1 MELLK
6 GIWGCY
12 GGLPF
17 FFELSLVIFF
27 HELGHFLVARWRGV
41 RVLTFSIGLGP
52 ELIGFTDRY
61 DTRWKISV
69 IPFGGYVKFFGD
81 ENAASMPD
89 VTAAEAMTPEE
100 KAVSFPFK
108 PVGSRAAVVAA
119 GPIANFL
126 LALVIYTGLF
136 AIVGREIVLPR
147 VNDVVAGSAAESAGI
162 KPGDLVVSIDG
173 KSIES
178 FTDMQRIVSVSA
190 GRELQI
196 IVDRND
202 QVKTLH
208 ATPRS
213 ERVSILGF
221 SHDEGRLGIVHS
233 NPDDV
238 RVEHIGPLE
247 AVWRA
252 GNRIFDTVT
261 ETFAAIGGIITGHQS
276 PSELGGPVTIARL
289 SCAVAAQGFVKL
301 LELAAFLSVSIG
313 LLNLFPIPI
322 LDGGHLLFYAIEAV
336 RGRPLS
342 ERMQEVGFRIGFAII
357 ATLFVF
363 VTYLDLQHWFH
374 S

>member
-1 MELLK
+1 
-6 GIWGCY
+6 
-12 GGLPF
+12 
-17 FFELSLVIFF
+17 
-27 HELGHFLVARWRGV
+27 VARWRGV
-41 RVLTFSIGLGP
+41 RVLSFSIGWGP

-61 DTRWKISV
+61 GTRWKISA
-69 IPFGGYVKFFGD
+69 IPIGGFVKFFGD

-89 VTAAEAMTPEE
+89 TTAGEAMTPEE
-100 KAVSFPFK
+100 KAVAFAFK

-126 LALVIYTGLF
+126 LALIIYSGIF

-173 KSIES
+173 KNVES
-178 FTDMQRIVSVSA
+178 FADMQKIVSVSA
-190 GRELQI
+190 GRDLEI
-196 IVDRND
+196 VVDRND

-213 ERVSILGF
+213 EHVSILGF

-238 RVEHIGPLE
+238 RVERVGPLE
-247 AVWRA
+247 AVGRA
-252 GNRIFDTVT
+252 GGQILDTVT
-261 ETFAAIGGIITGHQS
+261 GTFAALGGIITGHQS
-276 PSELGGPVTIARL
+276 ASELGGPVTIARL
-289 SCAVAAQGFVKL
+289 SCVVAAQGFVKL
-301 LELAAFLSVSIG
+301 LELAAFLSVSVG
-313 LLNLFPIPI
+313 LLNLFPIPM
-322 LDGGHLLFYAIEAV
+322 LDGGLLFFFGIEAV

-342 ERMQEVGFRIGFAII
+342 ERMQDVGFRVGIAII